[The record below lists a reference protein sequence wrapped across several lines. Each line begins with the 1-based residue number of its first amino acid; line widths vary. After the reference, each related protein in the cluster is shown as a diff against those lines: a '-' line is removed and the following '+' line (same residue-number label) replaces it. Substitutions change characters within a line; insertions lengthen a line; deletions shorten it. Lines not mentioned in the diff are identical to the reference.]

1 MNQPNPKPSQPSL
14 TAALRALLISGA
26 VALGIS
32 SAAAAAAPTASGND
46 LQSRLKR
53 VRQQLDETSTPALH
67 PGQGE
72 GSASGMNRFWRNW
85 GNGGWRPRRWGNG
98 WPNWPNWNNWRNGG
112 PSIWANF

>member
-1 MNQPNPKPSQPSL
+1 MNDQNPKPIQPSL
-14 TAALRALLISGA
+14 TATLKALLISGA

-32 SAAAAAAPTASGND
+32 NAPAAPASGSD
-46 LQSRLKR
+46 LQSRLER
-53 VRQQLDETSTPALH
+53 VRQQLDETSTPAIH

-72 GSASGMNRFWRNW
+72 GIANEMGRWWRNW